1 MLTEKNKQA
10 LIVGCILGSAILIII
25 IYFGFMFIKPE
36 VDRLAQETEK
46 LEAEYSANK
55 KTLDDY
61 KKYLADTKLKGQVED
76 AFSRVSSRLPALQ
89 DPIEVFDLLRD
100 YIEGSDV
107 TFTLLEP
114 KPAKTRERFTEYP
127 FALKGT
133 ARYHEFGQLV
143 NLIECN
149 PDRLMRVT
157 DFLLT
162 NNDKR
167 PSVHPMEINLT
178 TYTFTE
184 TK

>member
-10 LIVGCILGSAILIII
+10 LIVGCILGSAILIIVV
-25 IYFGFMFIKPE
+25 YFGFMFVEPNVK
-36 VDRLAQETEK
+36 VLNDQSDKLDTE
-46 LEAEYSANK
+46 YTANQ
-55 KTLDDY
+55 KTLTEY
-61 KKYLADTKLKGQVED
+61 KQYLADTKLRDQVED
-76 AFSRVSSRLPALQ
+76 AFSRVSSRLPAMQ
-89 DPIEVFDLLRD
+89 DPVEVFDLLRD

-107 TFTLLEP
+107 TFTVLEP
-114 KPAKTRERFTEYP
+114 KPALNRERFTEYP
-127 FALKGT
+127 FTLKGT

-157 DFLLT
+157 DFSLA

-167 PSVHPMEINLT
+167 PSIHPMQINLT